1 MYYRFKWL
9 QFAQI
14 INIREEFHH
23 TFEKYWLFDTAL
35 HYRKNRPRI
44 VITGWFAEQIFGGGM
59 DSGAKRK
66 NRKALSSRSISAL
79 VSGVSRLVDGQKQ
92 FADEMGLPYARIFQ
106 DGFEAFKDA
115 PVEEVILSWLDSGS
129 GGHENIEQL
138 FVDLL
143 GHQMALVEAL
153 AEIRSQPPTRPASLQ
168 NLFGLFQSG
177 GNHHT
182 QASHRS
188 YMEVTAP
195 AFIAA
200 YARAR
205 EQGRFDR
212 PLMDSR
218 SR

>member
-1 MYYRFKWL
+1 
-9 QFAQI
+9 
-14 INIREEFHH
+14 
-23 TFEKYWLFDTAL
+23 
-35 HYRKNRPRI
+35 
-44 VITGWFAEQIFGGGM
+44 M
-59 DSGAKRK
+59 DSGAKKK
-66 NRKALSSRSISAL
+66 NRKALSSRSISEL

-115 PVEEVILSWLDSGS
+115 PVEEVILSWLSAGS
-129 GGHENIEQL
+129 GGHKNIEQL

-153 AEIRSQPPTRPASLQ
+153 AEIRTQSPTQPTSLQ
-168 NLFGLFQSG
+168 NLFGLFRSD
-177 GNHHT
+177 NSHHT

-218 SR
+218 SS

>member
-1 MYYRFKWL
+1 
-9 QFAQI
+9 
-14 INIREEFHH
+14 
-23 TFEKYWLFDTAL
+23 
-35 HYRKNRPRI
+35 
-44 VITGWFAEQIFGGGM
+44 M
-59 DSGAKRK
+59 DSGAKKK

-153 AEIRSQPPTRPASLQ
+153 AEIRTQPPTRPASLQ

-177 GNHHT
+177 SNHHT

-212 PLMDSR
+212 QLMDSR
-218 SR
+218 SS